1 MIWPGRKDSAAPTRL
16 GGLTPP
22 KPEAPAAQAAP
33 NAPAPKAEAKPAAKA
48 APKAAEPARG
58 DTTTDLKVEMH
69 QNLLDRINLAALESM
84 TREQVGR
91 DIGDIVADMLK
102 EMNHALNLTERKQ
115 LVEDI
120 LDELLGLG
128 PLEPLLKD
136 PTITEIMVNTA
147 FIVFIERAGRIE
159 ETKARFADNRHLLR
173 IIQKIVSGMGRRIDE
188 SSPMVDARLPDGSR
202 VNAIIPP
209 LAVDGPILTIR
220 KFSKTPIDMD
230 KLVALGAM
238 PEACAETL
246 RAVVKGRRNVL
257 ISGGTGSGKTTML
270 NAMSASIGEHERI
283 VTIEDSAELQLQQRH
298 VIRLETRPANIEGKG
313 EINQRDL
320 VKNSLRMRPDRVVLG
335 ECRGGEAFDML
346 QAMNTGHDGSM
357 TTIHANT
364 PRDALSRLEQM
375 IGMSG
380 LEISPKAARSQIASA
395 IHVVLQLERLSDGK
409 RRLTSLAEVTGMEG
423 ETVLLQEIFRF
434 DRQGIDAQGNV
445 IAELKPTGI
454 RPKFMEYLSA
464 RGINLPSHLFDPYR
478 RLDSAA

>member
-1 MIWPGRKDSAAPTRL
+1 MKWTGGRFGKAD
-16 GGLTPP
+16 
-22 KPEAPAAQAAP
+22 
-33 NAPAPKAEAKPAAKA
+33 APAPQAPAPVPEAEPVPAPAKRPAA
-48 APKAAEPARG
+48 AEGPRM
-58 DTTTDLKVEMH
+58 DVNTELKVEMH
-69 QNLLDRINLAALESM
+69 QKLLDRINLGALETMS
-84 TREQVGR
+84 REQVGR
-91 DIGDIVADMLK
+91 EIGDIVAEMLAELNK
-102 EMNHALNLTERKQ
+102 ALNLSERKQ

-136 PTITEIMVNTA
+136 QTITEIMVNTA
-147 FIVFIERAGRIE
+147 FIVFVERAGRIE
-159 ETKARFADNRHLLR
+159 ETRARFADNKHLLR

-220 KFSKTPIDMD
+220 KFSKKPIDMD
-230 KLVALGAM
+230 KLVSLGAM
-238 PEACAETL
+238 PQACAEVL
-246 RAVVKGRRNVL
+246 RAVVRGRRNVL

-270 NAMSASIGEHERI
+270 NAMSASIGVHERV

-298 VIRLETRPANIEGKG
+298 VIRLETRPANLEGRG
-313 EINQRDL
+313 EVTQRDL
-320 VKNSLRMRPDRVVLG
+320 VKNALRMRPDRIVLG

-395 IHVVLQLERLSDGK
+395 IQVVLQLERLSDGK
-409 RRLTSLAEVTGMEG
+409 RRLTSVAEVTGQEG
-423 ETVLLQEIFRF
+423 ETVLMQEIFRF

-464 RGINLPSHLFDPYR
+464 RGIDLPGHLFDPYR
-478 RLDSAA
+478 RLETAA